1 MMMRLWLLLLL
12 CGAPAAQ
19 AVSGSWAADALGATL
34 SHGGISAQSSALRPP
49 NALPDDRARIV
60 SVSWRYL
67 LTSPPPAGLQVQ
79 LCIPGRCVALAG
91 ASGTT
96 QAFAGAPAASELRF
110 GYVVQTRGALFPPLR
125 VLSNQVIVNYQ

>member
-1 MMMRLWLLLLL
+1 MMRLWLLLLL

-19 AVSGSWAADALGATL
+19 AVSGSWTADALGATL

-49 NALPDDRARIV
+49 NVLPSDKARIV

-79 LCIPGRCVALAG
+79 LCIPGRCIPLAG

-96 QAFAGAPAASELRF
+96 RALQGEAASSELRF
-110 GYVVQTRGALFPPLR
+110 SYFVQTRGALFPPLR

>member
-1 MMMRLWLLLLL
+1 MRRLWLLLWLF
-12 CGAPAAQ
+12 GVQAAQ
-19 AVSGSWAADALGATL
+19 AVSGSWAADGLGATL
-34 SHGGISAQSSALRPP
+34 SHGGISTQSSALRPP
-49 NALPDDRARIV
+49 NVLPSDEARIV

-79 LCIPGRCVALAG
+79 LCMPGRCVPLAG

-96 QAFAGAPAASELRF
+96 LALQDAPAASELRF
-110 GYVVQTRGALFPPLR
+110 SYVVQTRGALFPPLR